1 MPDPMVR
8 PSLDAAFAARFADIA
23 LANVVREFP
32 GKPDHVLGS
41 DADLL
46 PPRALHPAFFGSY
59 DWHSCVHMH
68 WLLVHVRRLHPGLP
82 QRAVI
87 DALLERHLAPANIA
101 AECAYLGRP
110 HAQSFERPYGWTW
123 LLKLADELA
132 LSADADA
139 RRWTMQ
145 LEPLARLFVERYLR
159 WLPKAD
165 YPIRYGMHSN
175 SAFGL
180 LFTLDY
186 ARRAGEDAL
195 STLVVDKARRWFA
208 RDHDVPAAWEPSG
221 FDFLS
226 PALIEAELMRRILAP
241 AEFASWLSSFLPG
254 MAARQ
259 PATLFAPVTVCDRGD
274 PHIVH
279 LDGLN
284 LSRAWCFRGI
294 SSALAERDPR
304 ASTARDAAAIHLGAG
319 LKGLDS
325 ADYLGGHWLATF
337 AALAL
342 GG

>member
-1 MPDPMVR
+1 MTL
-8 PSLDAAFAARFADIA
+8 PSLDAAFAARFAAIA

-32 GKPDHVLGS
+32 GKPDHVLGG
-41 DADLL
+41 DADVLA
-46 PPRALHPAFFGSY
+46 PRALHPAFFGSY

-68 WLLVHVRRLHPGLP
+68 WLLVHVRRLHPTVP
-82 QRAVI
+82 QRADI
-87 DALLERHLAPANIA
+87 DALLERHLTAENIA
-101 AECAYLGRP
+101 AECAYLRRP

-123 LLKLADELA
+123 LLKLAFELA
-132 LSADADA
+132 ASTDADA
-139 RRWTMQ
+139 RRWTSA
-145 LEPLARLFVERYLR
+145 LAPLAGLVVARYLA

-180 LFTLDY
+180 LFALDY

-195 STLVVDKARRWFA
+195 AALCVDKAQQWFG
-208 RDHDVPAAWEPSG
+208 RDCDAPAAWEPSG

-226 PALIEAELMRRILAP
+226 PALVEAELMRHVLP
-241 AEFASWLSSFLPG
+241 HAEFDRWMSSFLPG
-254 MAARQ
+254 MGACQ
-259 PATLFAPVTVCDRGD
+259 PATLFAPVNVSDRSD

-294 SSALAERDPR
+294 ASVLAESDVRWMAAR
-304 ASTARDAAAIHLGAG
+304 AAAAIHLDAG
-319 LKGLDS
+319 LRGLRTD
-325 ADYLGGHWLATF
+325 DYLGGHWLATF